1 MDGQQSVGGK
11 LSQSLHFSDGVFD
24 LANEHNEEC
33 SDSSKSNNI
42 LLRVIDW
49 CGEKLAWSFGISS
62 PKYYYIIENAKMRA
76 SERDFIDL
84 GDMDDPH
91 VAILQ
96 VVYLFNINLTCF
108 ICFKCTKRLHIVCF
122 CVI

>member
-1 MDGQQSVGGK
+1 MQ
-11 LSQSLHFSDGVFD
+11 
-24 LANEHNEEC
+24 
-33 SDSSKSNNI
+33 SKSTI
-42 LLRVIDW
+42 FCCVLLIGV
-49 CGEKLAWSFGISS
+49 GKKLAWSFGISS

-96 VVYLFNINLTCF
+96 CSVPNKNYTYPSVLSSG
-108 ICFKCTKRLHIVCF
+108 
-122 CVI
+122 

>member
-1 MDGQQSVGGK
+1 MDDQQSVGGK
-11 LSQSLHFSDGVFD
+11 SSRSVHFSDGVFD
-24 LANEHNEEC
+24 LTDEYNEEC

-96 VVYLFNINLTCF
+96 CSVPNKNYIHPPVLSSG
-108 ICFKCTKRLHIVCF
+108 
-122 CVI
+122 